1 MLEQKKSSET
11 SLGTSTMVMVIRRAF
26 TTFYIL
32 VLASEGARLDGKY
45 DLREAKL
52 IRSSLIANA
61 TVDLFRSY

>member
-1 MLEQKKSSET
+1 
-11 SLGTSTMVMVIRRAF
+11 MVMVIRRAF